1 MYDPYDKG
9 AQNSDMK
16 REDDNSV
23 SMTACFLLPSGIREH
38 LEKEKKKP
46 KGYKGREGE
55 REEET
60 PEQEL
65 KHHEKLSVT
74 NR

>member
-38 LEKEKKKP
+38 LEKEKK
-46 KGYKGREGE
+46 
-55 REEET
+55 
-60 PEQEL
+60 
-65 KHHEKLSVT
+65 
-74 NR
+74 